1 MAGVSARWALAVSA
15 PGGPVMR
22 PKGALMASAPGL
34 KLKLRW
40 RNPHDLADNLRY
52 SDTWRNAD

>member
-1 MAGVSARWALAVSA
+1 
-15 PGGPVMR
+15 MR